1 MNRSLIAVVVAE
13 RITGEFSSN
22 SWTQLSVTLSV
33 RLCNCIVLTSEGVS
47 VLCFEAPRR
56 ADSLRQPQEKH
67 PVYRDIVRNEC
78 AE

>member
-1 MNRSLIAVVVAE
+1 MNRSLIAVVVVE

-47 VLCFEAPRR
+47 VLFFEAPRR
-56 ADSLRQPQEKH
+56 ADRQPQEKH